1 MGSILKDKQLISL
14 ILMVALFSFL
24 FYASIPFLNAF
35 FGALI
40 LFVLFKPLN
49 KKLKTKLNLSK
60 HLAAWSILLISSLI
74 IMIPVFLLI
83 QGLISQIST
92 LPEILAS
99 LKKFED
105 IVNTFSSLNLE
116 IKTDTIL
123 NQIIPII
130 EKSVSSIFE
139 NAIVL
144 LTNIVLFYF
153 LLYYMLVNGD
163 NFINKVKKSLPFNKR
178 NKRRIIDK
186 FADMTRATIIG
197 SLLIAIL
204 QGFLLWAGFYFLS
217 IPGALFWGLATAFIS
232 FIPVIGSPVI
242 WVPAAII
249 LLFSGSQWQA
259 ISLLLWGIIISSV
272 DNVIR
277 PITNKKFGKI
287 HPLISIIGVFIGIY
301 QFGILGIFIGP
312 LLVAYFVLIWEIYK
326 EEHLI

>member
-1 MGSILKDKQLISL
+1 MKDRRLISL
-14 ILMVALFSFL
+14 VLMIALFSFL
-24 FYASIPFLNAF
+24 FYSSIPFLNAF

-49 KKLKTKLNLSK
+49 KKLKTKLNFSK

-74 IMIPVFLLI
+74 IIIPIFLLI
-83 QGLISQIST
+83 QGLVSQIST
-92 LPEILAS
+92 LPEVMAS
-99 LKKFED
+99 IAKFED

-116 IKTDTIL
+116 IKTDTII
-123 NQIIPII
+123 NQIIPLI

-139 NAIVL
+139 NAIIL

-153 LLYYMLVNGD
+153 LLYYMLINGD
-163 NFINKVKKSLPFNKR
+163 IFISKVKKLLPFNKK
-178 NKRRIIDK
+178 NKQRIIEK
-186 FADMTRATIIG
+186 FADMTKATIIG

-204 QGFLLWAGFYFLS
+204 QGFLLWAGFYFLN
-217 IPGALFWGLATAFIS
+217 IPGALFWGLATALIS
-232 FIPVIGSPVI
+232 FIPVVGSPVI

-301 QFGILGIFIGP
+301 QFGIIGIFIGP
-312 LLVAYFVLIWEIYK
+312 LLVAYFVLIWDIYK
-326 EEHLI
+326 EEHLV

>member
-1 MGSILKDKQLISL
+1 MRPILKDRRLISL
-14 ILMVALFSFL
+14 VLMIALFAFL

-49 KKLKTKLNLSK
+49 KKLKTKFNFSK
-60 HLAAWSILLISSLI
+60 SLAAWVILIISSLI
-74 IMIPVFLLI
+74 IIMPLFLLI

-92 LPEILAS
+92 LPEVITS
-99 LKKFED
+99 LGKFED
-105 IVNTFSSLNLE
+105 VVNTFSSLNLE
-116 IKTDTIL
+116 IKTDTII
-123 NQIIPII
+123 NQIIPFI

-139 NAIVL
+139 NAIIL

-163 NFINKVKKSLPFNKR
+163 SFINKVKKALPFNQK
-178 NKRRIIDK
+178 NKQRIINK
-186 FADMTRATIIG
+186 FADMTKATIIG

-204 QGFLLWAGFYFLS
+204 QGTLLWVGFYFLN
-217 IPGALFWGLATAFIS
+217 IPGALFWGIITALIS
-232 FIPVIGSPVI
+232 FIPVVGSPVI

-249 LLFSGSQWQA
+249 LLFSGNQWQA
-259 ISLLLWGIIISSV
+259 IALLLWGIVISSV

-301 QFGILGIFIGP
+301 QFGVLGIFIGP
-312 LLVAYFVLIWEIYK
+312 LLVAYFVLIWDIYK